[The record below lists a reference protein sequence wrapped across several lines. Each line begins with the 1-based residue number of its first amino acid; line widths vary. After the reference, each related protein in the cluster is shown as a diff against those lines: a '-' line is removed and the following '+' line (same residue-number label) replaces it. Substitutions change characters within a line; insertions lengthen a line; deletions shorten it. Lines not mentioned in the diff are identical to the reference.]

1 MAPIGWRAWF
11 LCLNRT
17 MARVSFI
24 VFDASRNE
32 KVIALRIRILFKQDH
47 EGLSNDGLLVE
58 T

>member
-1 MAPIGWRAWF
+1 
-11 LCLNRT
+11 